1 MDLIILRVCS
11 NLNDSVILSLW
22 HPSENQEVVKN
33 KEILCNHPGA
43 LLCHVPGCVHTGSSI
58 TQAGCSS
65 VMSLSAAWI
74 LYCANGVQG
83 STLNGMESFDDKGSV
98 QGREGS
104 RLDVDSVL
112 VMTASFL

>member
-1 MDLIILRVCS
+1 M
-11 NLNDSVILSLW
+11 
-22 HPSENQEVVKN
+22 
-33 KEILCNHPGA
+33 
-43 LLCHVPGCVHTGSSI
+43 
-58 TQAGCSS
+58 
-65 VMSLSAAWI
+65 MSLSAAWI